1 MRDWT
6 LGAEDLGVAAD
17 VDVDVDAEVEAN
29 GRLEK
34 WRKWEELSTV
44 LVVMAVEKWVN
55 RLGQ

>member
-1 MRDWT
+1 MRDGT
-6 LGAEDLGVAAD
+6 LGAEDLGVAA
-17 VDVDVDAEVEAN
+17 DVDVDAEVEAN

-44 LVVMAVEKWVN
+44 VVVMAVEKWVN